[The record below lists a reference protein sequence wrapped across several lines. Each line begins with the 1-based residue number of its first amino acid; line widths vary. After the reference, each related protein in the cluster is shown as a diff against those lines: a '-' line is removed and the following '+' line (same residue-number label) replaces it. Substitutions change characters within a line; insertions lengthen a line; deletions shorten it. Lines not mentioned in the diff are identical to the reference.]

1 MPLPYTSLVYQPTKS
16 HFTTKIY
23 KNHAPSFSCWNQ
35 RQPAICK
42 TNGITVKLRVM
53 AGASFQTLFRWSIGK
68 LYWMTMTAPQHG
80 LLGAWIKKTGD
91 WLKSWALNTLM
102 EWGRLPNAS
111 NRYGIWNGGIPWV
124 PWISSKWL
132 SACISSVTISLG
144 RLKVLFFFQNWKTW
158 PGLRP
163 ATKIIKNPGV
173 FCWYPN
179 RIGILVSQPAI
190 KETNLRLCLLDRR
203 LKRTPAV

>member
-80 LLGAWIKKTGD
+80 LVGAWIKKTGD

-144 RLKVLFFFQNWKTW
+144 RLKVLVFSKTERHGQVLGQQQKSSKILGFF
-158 PGLRP
+158 
-163 ATKIIKNPGV
+163 V
-173 FCWYPN
+173 
-179 RIGILVSQPAI
+179 GIPI
-190 KETNLRLCLLDRR
+190 
-203 LKRTPAV
+203 